1 MPRRTRGAVLGRR
14 VDVALPQR
22 AVAGGAGEDERLAEP
37 SPEAEDHARERLER
51 ADRLAA
57 IGTLAAGI
65 VHDIRNPLVSVRTFL
80 QLLPERLDDEEF
92 KTTFRE
98 LALSELDRVCLL
110 INDLLSFSRPTACER
125 ELMDLTPIVG
135 QMVRLLEPE
144 ARKGDVHL
152 VLADGA
158 APVPVLADEAQI
170 RQVLMNVVLNA
181 IEATPAGGRVTVAC
195 TALTEGG
202 GVITVTDTGAGLP
215 GGEPAQ
221 IFEPFYTT
229 KSLGSGLGLYVA
241 RRIVE
246 DHDGTIEAARRDAG
260 GTSIRIR
267 LPDAAGS
274 HGDR

>member
-1 MPRRTRGAVLGRR
+1 LGRS
-14 VDVALPQR
+14 VDVALSQP
-22 AVAGGAGEDERLAEP
+22 AAAGGAGSDESIDGSGAGVDE
-37 SPEAEDHARERLER
+37 HARERLER

-110 INDLLSFSRPTACER
+110 INDLLSFSRPAALER
-125 ELMDLTPIVG
+125 ELVDLVPLVG
-135 QMVRLLEPE
+135 QMARLLEPE
-144 ARKGDVHL
+144 ARKGDVRL
-152 VLADGA
+152 VPTVCDT
-158 APVPVLADEAQI
+158 PVRVLADEGQL

-181 IEATPAGGRVTVAC
+181 IEATPAAGRVDVRCGLDVDADGSRGVVTVA
-195 TALTEGG
+195 
-202 GVITVTDTGAGLP
+202 DTGTGLP
-215 GGEPAQ
+215 EGDSAR

-241 RRIVE
+241 RRIVHE
-246 DHDGTIEAARRDAG
+246 HDGTITAARSGDG
-260 GTSIRIR
+260 GTSIVIR
-267 LPDAAGS
+267 LPGVAGS
-274 HGDR
+274 NDDQ

>member
-1 MPRRTRGAVLGRR
+1 ME
-14 VDVALPQR
+14 VALPQQ
-22 AVAGGAGEDERLAEP
+22 AAGGPSGESSRA
-37 SPEAEDHARERLER
+37 EAEAHARERLER

-80 QLLPERLDDEEF
+80 QLLPERLEDEEF

-110 INDLLSFSRPTACER
+110 INDLLSFSRPAARER
-125 ELMDLTPIVG
+125 EVIDLGPIVG

-152 VLADGA
+152 ALEHDGG
-158 APVPVLADEAQI
+158 VHRVLADEGQL

-181 IEATPAGGRVTVAC
+181 IEATPPTGRVLVAC
-195 TALTEGG
+195 SVPPTAPSGCL
-202 GVITVTDTGAGLP
+202 VTVTDTGGGLP
-215 GGEPAQ
+215 DGDPAQ

-241 RRIVE
+241 RRIVL
-246 DHDGTIEAARRDAG
+246 DHDGTIEAVRCAGG
-260 GTSIRIR
+260 GTSIVVRF
-267 LPDAAGS
+267 PGAE
-274 HGDR
+274 GDDGRG